1 MIESSKNV
9 KEEENMYKNKIS
21 SATGSYQPDI
31 YSSSPGSKHKTK
43 RNYSSTTRS
52 KAPTEKDQILN
63 KYDQIETAMVEGK
76 H

>member
-9 KEEENMYKNKIS
+9 KEEENIYKNKIS

-31 YSSSPGSKHKTK
+31 YSSSPGSRHKTK

-52 KAPTEKDQILN
+52 KAEKDQILN